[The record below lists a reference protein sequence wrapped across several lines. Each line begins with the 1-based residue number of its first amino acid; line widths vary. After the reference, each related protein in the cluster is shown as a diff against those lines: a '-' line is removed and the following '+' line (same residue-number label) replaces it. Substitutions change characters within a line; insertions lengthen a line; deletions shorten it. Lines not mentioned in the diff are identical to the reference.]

1 VSTDKHAAEVV
12 AEQVVVPLGVE
23 LLEAKWIGPR
33 TQRTLRLVVD
43 SEGGVSAD
51 ICAAVTQQ
59 FDLVWEA
66 EEAAPRDFGLEVT
79 SPGPNRPLVTERD
92 FNRVAGKW
100 VEVVYRDNEANRVTV
115 LAQVDGA
122 AEGILRMTG
131 LDDVEN
137 IPLDDIERAKV
148 VFTIGKPP
156 TPKRTLERRQK
167 SS

>member
-1 VSTDKHAAEVV
+1 MSTEKYAAEQV
-12 AEQVVVPLGVE
+12 AEKVVVPLGVE

-43 SEGGVSAD
+43 SEGGISAD

-66 EEAAPRDFGLEVT
+66 EHAIQRDFGLEVT

-92 FNRVAGKW
+92 FNRVTGKW
-100 VEVVYRDNEANRVTV
+100 VEVTYREGDTERITV
-115 LAQVDGA
+115 IAQVESA
-122 AEGILRMTG
+122 AEGVLRVTG
-131 LDDVEN
+131 LDNGEN
-137 IPLDDIERAKV
+137 IPLNIIERAKV

-156 TPKRTLERRQK
+156 TPMRTSERRQK